1 MGDRRLC
8 HTSGV
13 DEHTYRLPT
22 PSGRV
27 IRTAVRPLDM
37 AVGTIHGQPMALGG
51 VAKKAFSID
60 EDQFR
65 SSYMSMYHV
74 HVHVDPFTFTP
85 FRVRVKKG
93 LQVTKGCFFRC
104 TTCATTFAQTTY
116 TRAVS
121 SMAARARSGWAEAPL
136 SGGIGH
142 LAGTETT
149 ESDAR
154 VK

>member
-51 VAKKAFSID
+51 IADKASRHD

-65 SSYMSMYHV
+65 PSYFVLALRLLWDGNRRRAS
-74 HVHVDPFTFTP
+74 
-85 FRVRVKKG
+85 R
-93 LQVTKGCFFRC
+93 
-104 TTCATTFAQTTY
+104 FARMITSPGSAIIY
-116 TRAVS
+116 VS
-121 SMAARARSGWAEAPL
+121 RRIFSA
-136 SGGIGH
+136 
-142 LAGTETT
+142 
-149 ESDAR
+149 
-154 VK
+154 

>member
-51 VAKKAFSID
+51 IADKASRHD
-60 EDQFR
+60 ENQFR
-65 SSYMSMYHV
+65 PSYLLVPHLGSLARV
-74 HVHVDPFTFTP
+74 WRQEK
-85 FRVRVKKG
+85 RVR
-93 LQVTKGCFFRC
+93 
-104 TTCATTFAQTTY
+104 
-116 TRAVS
+116 
-121 SMAARARSGWAEAPL
+121 L
-136 SGGIGH
+136 SFV
-142 LAGTETT
+142 
-149 ESDAR
+149 R
-154 VK
+154 VVVLRHHSPSVW